1 MHKKTIKTLQEQR
14 SSFVDELSAMVD
26 ISEKE
31 NRNLTEKEQATFDET
46 SVKIEDLD
54 ARIKRL
60 ERTHEIKHNLSTETP
75 VIHGVQDVAK
85 TDKDLKK
92 YRIADACRS
101 AMNNSV
107 EGIVKEMHQE
117 AVLEGEGRIF
127 RGVGVPA
134 IALEKRVAFEGV
146 ASGNQPSSQANS
158 VEATGFIDQ
167 IVANSVLAQAGAQV
181 YSGISASKK
190 LPILSG
196 ITAEYLAE
204 NGGSTG
210 VGTSGDVTAKN
221 LVPNKLVSMVTY
233 TQEMFVQNAS
243 VDSALERNMAS
254 VISATMEANL
264 LRRSNAPSGPAS
276 ILPQITTNATT
287 DTTNL
292 QLASFHALETP
303 VLGNAVSSDKLAYI
317 FNPKGLTQLKT
328 LASVDFSNQ
337 FLDNSQKTI
346 NGYPFYVTSNMGN
359 ADSGGNDACV
369 MFGAMND
376 IHLAFFGGLD
386 LINDR
391 FSQAEKG
398 LSRLIVI
405 SLNDGLVAR
414 PNDLFSQFV
423 DTNG

>member
-134 IALEKRVAFEGV
+134 IALEKRVAFEG
-146 ASGNQPSSQANS
+146 ASSGQANS

-204 NGGSTG
+204 NGGSG
-210 VGTSGDVTAKN
+210 AGTSGDVTAKN

-264 LRRSNAPSGPAS
+264 LRRTNASAGPDS
-276 ILPQITTNATT
+276 ILADITTNLTSG
-287 DTTNL
+287 TTNL
-292 QLASFHALETP
+292 NLASFHALETP
-303 VLGNAVSSDKLAYI
+303 VLGNAVSSDRLAYI

-328 LASVDFSNQ
+328 LANVDFSNQ

-359 ADSGGNDACV
+359 AGTGGDDACV

-414 PNDLFSQFV
+414 PNDLFSQFL